1 MPTLR
6 YGVFGDIHSNL
17 AALHAVW
24 EAMERERVDG
34 YLCLGDIVGYGADA
48 RECVALVRDLDPVIV
63 GGNHDWAVAGK
74 LGLEYFNIQAQAAI
88 VWTRRALHDEDIGWL
103 GNLPLTATVGDI
115 TLAHG
120 TVHNPPAFE
129 YMQTPYDAHLSFQEL
144 QTRTAF
150 VGHSHIPVSFFDGTP
165 ITYSIDARIEFGE
178 RVCIAN
184 PGSVGQPR
192 DEDPRASFAI
202 FDAERRV
209 LEIRRVEY
217 DIGRTI
223 GGILRAG
230 LPVLLGERLRIGR

>member
-1 MPTLR
+1 LR

-17 AALHAVW
+17 SALHAVW
-24 EAMERERVDG
+24 ESMEDQSVDA
-34 YLCLGDIVGYGADA
+34 YLCMGDVVGYGADA
-48 RECVALVRDLDPVIV
+48 KECVALLRELDPIIV

-88 VWTRRALHDEDIGWL
+88 VWTRRVLDDADIKWL
-103 GNLPLTATVGDI
+103 GDLPLTRVTGDV

-120 TVHNPPAFE
+120 TVHNPQAFE

-144 QTRTAF
+144 STRTAF

-165 ITYSIDARIEFGE
+165 ITYSIRQRIEFGD
-178 RVCIAN
+178 RIAIAN

-202 FDAERRV
+202 FDSEARV
-209 LEIRRVEY
+209 LEINRVEY

-230 LPVLLGERLRIGR
+230 LPVLLGERLRVGR

>member
-1 MPTLR
+1 VR

-17 AALHAVW
+17 SALHAVW
-24 EAMERERVDG
+24 EALEGEGIDE
-34 YLCLGDIVGYGADA
+34 YLCLGDVVGYGADA
-48 RECVALVRDLDPVIV
+48 KECVALLRELNPAIV

-88 VWTRRALHDEDIGWL
+88 VWTRRALDDADIEWL
-103 GNLPLTATVGDI
+103 GSLPLTHVTGDI

-120 TVHNPPAFE
+120 TIHNPPAFE

-165 ITYSIDARIEFGE
+165 ITYSIDWNIELGE

-202 FDAERRV
+202 FDSETRV
-209 LEIRRVEY
+209 LEIKRVEY

-230 LPVLLGERLRIGR
+230 LPVLLGERLRVGR